1 MIQTGYITPLRHGS
15 TQRINSAWQ
24 SLYPVPTQRVVHD
37 SLGRVQR
44 IFAPETSTPEEDSNS
59 NDFNTK

>member
-1 MIQTGYITPLRHGS
+1 MIQLGYITPIRRGS
-15 TQRINSAWQ
+15 VQRISSAWP

-37 SLGRVQR
+37 SLGREQR

>member
-1 MIQTGYITPLRHGS
+1 MIIRGYIPTSHHGS
-15 TQRINSAWQ
+15 TQRISSAWT

-44 IFAPETSTPEEDSNS
+44 IIAPEPSTPGQPSVS
-59 NDFNTK
+59 KDFSTK